1 MKKLSMKNTTGLVKS
16 FLILTILNFSMSF
29 STSTYAKSTIE
40 IDAAIESALNRFNDE
55 IKGSQ
60 AFLDG
65 ARGTLVI
72 PRMIKAGVIL
82 GMEYGEGALIVDGI
96 KVQYYRAFSTSLG
109 IQLGVGAKDLVIL
122 FFDDDAMDDFLY
134 SSGWQAG
141 VDGTVALWN
150 MGAGGSIDTTESQD
164 PIVGFVFG
172 HKGIIAGLSM
182 EGTKFTKIW
191 PDSEGETDEADIEEF
206 NETALD

>member
-1 MKKLSMKNTTGLVKS
+1 MNYFNKYFLLSL
-16 FLILTILNFSMSF
+16 FLLLSLNFSQT
-29 STSTYAKSTIE
+29 TSARNSNEIE
-40 IDAAIESALNRFNDE
+40 ASIESALERFSE
-55 IKGSQ
+55 EVQGSQ
-60 AFLDG
+60 GYLDG
-65 ARGTLVI
+65 ARGILVI
-72 PRMIKAGVIL
+72 PRMIKAGVVL
-82 GMEYGEGALIVDGI
+82 GMEYGEGALIVDDI

-122 FFDDDAMDDFLY
+122 FFDDEAMDDFLY

-141 VDGTVALWN
+141 VDGAVALWT

-172 HKGIIAGLSM
+172 HKGIIAGVSF

-191 PDSEGETDEADIEEF
+191 PDAEEDTEEEDIEEF
-206 NETALD
+206 NENALD

>member
-1 MKKLSMKNTTGLVKS
+1 MNYFNKYFLLSL
-16 FLILTILNFSMSF
+16 FLLLSLNFSQT
-29 STSTYAKSTIE
+29 TSARNSNE
-40 IDAAIESALNRFNDE
+40 IDASIESALDRFSE
-55 IKGSQ
+55 EVQGSQ
-60 AFLDG
+60 GYLDG
-65 ARGTLVI
+65 ARGILVI
-72 PRMIKAGVIL
+72 PRMIKAGVVL
-82 GMEYGEGALIVDGI
+82 GMEYGVGALIVDDI

-122 FFDDDAMDDFLY
+122 FFDDEAMDDFLY

-141 VDGTVALWN
+141 VDGAVALWT

-172 HKGIIAGLSM
+172 HKGIIAGVSF

-191 PDSEGETDEADIEEF
+191 PDAEEDTEEEDIEEF
-206 NETALD
+206 NENALD

>member
-1 MKKLSMKNTTGLVKS
+1 MNYFNKYFLLSL
-16 FLILTILNFSMSF
+16 FLLLSLNFSQT
-29 STSTYAKSTIE
+29 TSARNSNE
-40 IDAAIESALNRFNDE
+40 IDASIESALDRFSE
-55 IKGSQ
+55 EVQGSQ
-60 AFLDG
+60 GYLDG
-65 ARGTLVI
+65 ARGILVI
-72 PRMIKAGVIL
+72 PRMIKAGVVL
-82 GMEYGEGALIVDGI
+82 GMEYGEGALIVDDI

-122 FFDDDAMDDFLY
+122 FFDDEAMDDFLY

-141 VDGTVALWN
+141 VDGAVALWT

-172 HKGIIAGLSM
+172 HKGIIAGVSF

-191 PDSEGETDEADIEEF
+191 PDAEEVSEEEDIAAF
-206 NETALD
+206 NENALD

>member
-1 MKKLSMKNTTGLVKS
+1 MKKYFTKKINPMIRY
-16 FLILTILNFSMSF
+16 FLLIAIFSISISF
-29 STSTYAKSTIE
+29 SNLTLAKSTLE
-40 IDAAIESALNRFNDE
+40 IDAAIESALNRFTE
-55 IKGSQ
+55 EVKGSQ
-60 AFLDG
+60 AYLDG

-109 IQLGVGAKDLVIL
+109 LQLGVGAKDLVVL

-141 VDGTVALWN
+141 VDGSVALGN
-150 MGAGGSIDTTESQD
+150 MGVGGSIDTTESQD

-172 HKGIIAGLSM
+172 HKGVIAGLSI

-191 PDSEGETDEADIEEF
+191 PDSEGELDEVDIDEF
-206 NETALD
+206 NEAALD

>member
-1 MKKLSMKNTTGLVKS
+1 MKKHFTKKINPIIRY
-16 FLILTILNFSMSF
+16 FLLIAIFNFSMSF
-29 STSTYAKSTIE
+29 SNLTLAKSTLE
-40 IDAAIESALNRFNDE
+40 IDAAIESALNRFTEE

-60 AFLDG
+60 AYLDG
-65 ARGTLVI
+65 ARGALVI

-109 IQLGVGAKDLVIL
+109 IQLGVGAKDLVVL

-141 VDGTVALWN
+141 VDGSVALGN
-150 MGAGGSIDTTESQD
+150 MGVGGSIDTTESQD

-172 HKGIIAGLSM
+172 HKGIIAGISI

-191 PDSEGETDEADIEEF
+191 PDSEGETTEVDIDEF
-206 NETALD
+206 NEAALD

>member
-1 MKKLSMKNTTGLVKS
+1 MNYFNKYFLLSL
-16 FLILTILNFSMSF
+16 FLLLSLNFSQT
-29 STSTYAKSTIE
+29 TSARNSNE
-40 IDAAIESALNRFNDE
+40 IDASIESALERFSE
-55 IKGSQ
+55 EVQGSQ
-60 AFLDG
+60 GYLDG
-65 ARGTLVI
+65 ARGILVI
-72 PRMIKAGVIL
+72 PRMIKAGVVL
-82 GMEYGEGALIVDGI
+82 GMEYGEGALIVDDI

-122 FFDDDAMDDFLY
+122 FFDDEAMDDFLY

-141 VDGTVALWN
+141 VDGAVALWT

-172 HKGIIAGLSM
+172 HKGIIAGVSF

-191 PDSEGETDEADIEEF
+191 PDAEEDTEEEGIEEF
-206 NETALD
+206 NENALD

>member
-1 MKKLSMKNTTGLVKS
+1 MKKHFTKKINPIIRY
-16 FLILTILNFSMSF
+16 FLLIAIFNFSMSF
-29 STSTYAKSTIE
+29 SNLTLAKSTLE
-40 IDAAIESALNRFNDE
+40 IDAAIESALNRFTEE

-60 AFLDG
+60 AYLDG
-65 ARGTLVI
+65 ARGALVI

-96 KVQYYRAFSTSLG
+96 NVQYYRAFSTSLG
-109 IQLGVGAKDLVIL
+109 IQLGVGAKDLVVL

-141 VDGTVALWN
+141 VDGSVALGN
-150 MGAGGSIDTTESQD
+150 MGVGGSIDTTESQD

-172 HKGIIAGLSM
+172 HKGIIAGLSI

-191 PDSEGETDEADIEEF
+191 PDSEGETDEEDIDEF
-206 NETALD
+206 NEAALD

>member
-1 MKKLSMKNTTGLVKS
+1 MNYFKKYFLLSL
-16 FLILTILNFSMSF
+16 FLLLSLNFSQT
-29 STSTYAKSTIE
+29 TSARNSNE
-40 IDAAIESALNRFNDE
+40 IDASIESALERFSE
-55 IKGSQ
+55 EVQGSQ
-60 AFLDG
+60 GYLDG
-65 ARGTLVI
+65 ARGILVI
-72 PRMIKAGVIL
+72 PRMIKAGVVL
-82 GMEYGEGALIVDGI
+82 GMEYGEGALIVDDI

-122 FFDDDAMDDFLY
+122 FFDDEAMDDFLY

-141 VDGTVALWN
+141 VDGAVALWT

-172 HKGIIAGLSM
+172 HKGIIAGVSF

-191 PDSEGETDEADIEEF
+191 PDAQEDQEEEDIEEF
-206 NETALD
+206 NENALD

>member
-1 MKKLSMKNTTGLVKS
+1 MNYFTKYFFLSLFLFITVNFTETTS
-16 FLILTILNFSMSF
+16 ARNSN
-29 STSTYAKSTIE
+29 E
-40 IDAAIESALNRFNDE
+40 IDAAIESALVRFNE
-55 IKGSQ
+55 EVQGSQ
-60 AFLDG
+60 GYLDG
-65 ARGTLVI
+65 ARGVLVI
-72 PRMIKAGVIL
+72 PRMIKAGVVL
-82 GMEYGEGALIVDGI
+82 GMEYGEGALIVDDI

-122 FFDDDAMDDFLY
+122 FFDDEAMDDFIY

-141 VDGTVALWN
+141 VDGAVALWT

-172 HKGIIAGLSM
+172 HKGLIAGVSL

-191 PDSEGETDEADIEEF
+191 PDAEEDSEEENIEEF
-206 NETALD
+206 NENALD

>member
-1 MKKLSMKNTTGLVKS
+1 MKKLFMTNNTALFKA

-29 STSTYAKSTIE
+29 SNFTFAKNTIE
-40 IDAAIESALNRFNDE
+40 IDAAIESALTRFTDE
-55 IKGSQ
+55 ITGSQ

>member
-1 MKKLSMKNTTGLVKS
+1 MNYFTKYFFLSLFLFITVNFTETTS
-16 FLILTILNFSMSF
+16 ARNSN
-29 STSTYAKSTIE
+29 E
-40 IDAAIESALNRFNDE
+40 IDSAIESALVRFNE
-55 IKGSQ
+55 EVQGSQ
-60 AFLDG
+60 TYLDG
-65 ARGTLVI
+65 ARGVLVI
-72 PRMIKAGVIL
+72 PRMIKAGVVL
-82 GMEYGEGALIVDGI
+82 GMEYGEGALIVDDI

-122 FFDDDAMDDFLY
+122 FFDDEAMDDFLY

-141 VDGTVALWN
+141 VDGAVALWT

-172 HKGIIAGLSM
+172 HKGLIAGVSL

-191 PDSEGETDEADIEEF
+191 PDADEDSEEENIEEF
-206 NETALD
+206 NENALD